1 MRACKDT
8 SCRPLSHRQLLPVQQ
23 VLQTGLLVGG
33 CVQDT
38 FQVDSSPLSPS
49 PPLLTFHGL
58 LNLIGNDTINLA
70 HTYVDSGLL
79 YVRTTVLPKL
89 CKERSKSRFVFISLL
104 YGRIGTAAVL
114 FFRKTS
120 G

>member
-1 MRACKDT
+1 MQRYKLSTPSSSLTAAC
-8 SCRPLSHRQLLPVQQ
+8 PQ

-33 CVQDT
+33 CVQAT
-38 FQVDSSPLSPS
+38 FQVNPSPLSPS

-58 LNLIGNDTINLA
+58 LGLIGNEMIRFA

-89 CKERSKSRFVFISLL
+89 CKE
-104 YGRIGTAAVL
+104 
-114 FFRKTS
+114 
-120 G
+120 